1 MVISMSTVTFN
12 IFSSICVVI
21 IKQVDIFIIIWSN
34 DFCQIKIVTLL
45 YNKLLLPSTT
55 LFFLVDHVFNIKSTK
70 LKIDP

>member
-55 LFFLVDHVFNIKSTK
+55 LFFLVDPVFNIKSTK